1 MATNIL
7 GNYDPIFYANEALIA
22 LNNALGMAGRVH
34 RGYDASAQQ
43 KGSVINITRPAVFE
57 ATDVNVATGG
67 TTQDVDPENVSITL
81 DTWKEVKFGLTD
93 KELAFTKEQI
103 INDHIVP
110 ATYAIANAI
119 DVSLAKLY
127 RYVPWTSSITATP
140 AIGDVTSARKVLFNN
155 GSPLEDLHMMVDGNV
170 EAGLLNISNFV
181 TDSGSGSAGVEA
193 QLRGHIGMRYGME
206 IFANQNVQ
214 SATSGTFADTAGALN
229 ADTAVGD
236 TSLKIKSLTNADA
249 FKIGDVIV
257 ITGDAQKYTVQTA
270 VTVAETVAT
279 VTVFPAIKQV
289 NPADAVVT
297 VVLPS
302 GSGASK
308 NQNLAF
314 HRGAFALAMAP
325 LSDLGGQ
332 LGARVA
338 TVSDPITN
346 LSIRSRL
353 WYDGEHSTVKVGL
366 DALWGVKC
374 LNPNLAVRC
383 IQSAN

>member
-57 ATDVNVATGG
+57 ATDVNTSTGG
-67 TTQDVDPENVSITL
+67 TTQELNPENVSITL
-81 DTWKEVKFGLTD
+81 NNWKEVKFGLTD
-93 KELAFTKEQI
+93 KELAYTKEQI

-127 RYVPWTSSITATP
+127 RYVPWTSSIAATP

-181 TDSGSGSAGVEA
+181 TGSGSGSAGVEA

-332 LGARVA
+332 LGARVG

-383 IQSAN
+383 IQSA